1 MSLNKLTLDQA
12 LDLET
17 EGLITI
23 YDFVDNYN
31 DTQYHTRAREWVD
44 NYKAM
49 LFKFRQY
56 KAYRV
61 SNLLN
66 CDYQITVNIEPQEP
80 HVTMEWKHLFA
91 KSTKDLE
98 KLNQYHSKGQYVYV
112 LTNPGY
118 DFIKIGKAV
127 NPQQRLRQINS
138 AGVVSE
144 WTLYWSLPVE
154 NDYMIENLVHKA
166 LSVYRRNSN
175 QGSHREYFQIDKQYA
190 VDTILHLAEDFKT
203 GEPIYY

>member
-1 MSLNKLTLDQA
+1 
-12 LDLET
+12 
-17 EGLITI
+17 
-23 YDFVDNYN
+23 
-31 DTQYHTRAREWVD
+31 
-44 NYKAM
+44 
-49 LFKFRQY
+49 
-56 KAYRV
+56 
-61 SNLLN
+61 
-66 CDYQITVNIEPQEP
+66 
-80 HVTMEWKHLFA
+80 MEWKHLFA

-98 KLNQYHSKGQYVYV
+98 KLNQYHSKGQYVYI

-154 NDYMIENLVHKA
+154 NDYMVENLVHKA

-203 GEPIYY
+203 GEPTYY

>member
-1 MSLNKLTLDQA
+1 MSLNKLTFDQA
-12 LDLET
+12 LDLEA

-23 YDFVDNYN
+23 YDFVDNYK

-56 KAYRV
+56 NTYRV

-80 HVTMEWKHLFA
+80 EVTMEWKQLFG

-98 KLNQYHSKGQYVYV
+98 KLNQYYSKGQYVYI
-112 LTNPGY
+112 LTNPEY

-127 NPQQRLRQINS
+127 NPQQRLKQINS

-144 WTLYWSLPVE
+144 WSLYWALPVE
-154 NDYMIENLVHKA
+154 NDYMVENLVHKY
-166 LSVYRRNSN
+166 LSLYRRNSN
-175 QGSHREYFQIDKQYA
+175 QGSHREYFQIDTLYA
-190 VDTILHLAEDFKT
+190 INTIMDLAKDMKT
-203 GEPIYY
+203 GDPIYY